1 MPVSAI
7 HLSRIELKS
16 IKNNFLHYTT
26 TSKLAYQT
34 LRDVS
39 ERLTRLLTNHFGTRT
54 KIDFEFIQTEKKK
67 YINNPTIEDI
77 KRESPKLAEMIDTID
92 GYIVGQTRE

>member
-54 KIDFEFIQTEKKK
+54 KIDFEFIQTEKKN
-67 YINNPTIEDI
+67 ILTIPLL
-77 KRESPKLAEMIDTID
+77 KT
-92 GYIVGQTRE
+92 